1 MYYLPR
7 TSAIQVKLKSS
18 PFLTPIVIDRVRI
31 LEACIVV
38 VVDVEV
44 VVVVAVV
51 VVVGDV
57 VTDDVGGVLCLHP
70 STLRTT
76 KALY

>member
-7 TSAIQVKLKSS
+7 TSTIQVKLKSS
-18 PFLTPIVIDRVRI
+18 SVLTPIVFEHVRI
-31 LEACIVV
+31 LGACIVV

-44 VVVVAVV
+44 VVVV
-51 VVVGDV
+51 VVGDI

-70 STLRTT
+70 STLCTT
-76 KALY
+76 KALYQIS

>member
-18 PFLTPIVIDRVRI
+18 PFLTPIVFEPVRI
-31 LEACIVV
+31 LGACIVV

-44 VVVVAVV
+44 VVVV
-51 VVVGDV
+51 VVGDI

-70 STLRTT
+70 STLCTT

>member
-31 LEACIVV
+31 LGACI

-70 STLRTT
+70 STLCTT